1 MREEITQEY
10 TTKIMRLN
18 KNQPTYQARKEYFE
32 NKVEENLDAI
42 DTFELNLKK
51 GRKKTQ
57 GNKKRIQRPML

>member
-32 NKVEENLDAI
+32 NKMGENLDAI

-57 GNKKRIQRPML
+57 GNKKRIQQPML